1 MKKFIAVLLCFCIC
15 ISLFS
20 SISLTTYATETE
32 TTKYVFGKH
41 SINPLETAGQQ
52 GFTPVMT
59 NTRSYTDA
67 NGDINLDT
75 LKVPPKQDAL
85 EEGATRWGLKGD
97 GTAASIPEEWINAGE
112 WNSTAIRSDG
122 RITPFRVAAGV
133 RFDVPADGAYNI
145 VADFYNGSTAE
156 KGFYHYIILK
166 SGDTVKTL
174 YKFDTATITATT
186 THDIAKGTRVQNID
200 YYLKSGDVIYF
211 LIDTKGQKTES
222 CYPNLEVTIKEKT
235 DIIPADFVPTVSD
248 VYKYGYTADN
258 IFSAK
263 GMQNFFPA
271 FSGTYNKSDDFPIWN
286 MIGSDK
292 DPVSE
297 SDKWGSYTK
306 WLNSTYTYA
315 FVSSSGHMQPQN
327 GGTVGVVWVVPEDGK
342 YEIENKEIAFNIQS
356 GYTVSN
362 MYYSVYHGDVETKEA
377 TRLFLYDL
385 NSTTNAYNATLELKK
400 GDRLYFIMDS
410 AGHSV
415 NAAKPRIRLTITP
428 EDKTLVPED
437 FTPTEATEYTFGD
450 NARNNLSELGKQ
462 NFFPAF
468 SKDTET
474 PEELPVE
481 NLRGSNIDVVQEEGF
496 NKWGREDYD
505 YAGVRADGRIQANN
519 CVAGVAWVAPKADT
533 YTVYTDF
540 KLNVQEGGSLPE
552 KAMYYSVYS
561 VTESATTLLY
571 HSDTSKT
578 GDVKVSTNLEVT
590 LAANDK
596 LIFVLDSSGQTL
608 DDIYP
613 NARVSITHKGTDYAL
628 DFKENREYATDYNSL
643 QKCDKYSYG
652 YYTEN
657 TLETLGQQNFWP
669 VFGSSHSI
677 YNYPIWSMSTSN
689 TARATEDYLDDK
701 GVTHHLST
709 WQHTERQYVLVR
721 ADGRMRSS
729 AVNTVGV
736 AWVAPQD
743 GRYSYST
750 IINFYV
756 DEGQTREKIHYGV
769 FYGSI
774 NGTVGTSRLLYD
786 VSVSQSDSGSFESD
800 IYLNKGDRLYFI
812 IDMGGESMNY
822 VYPNAKITIE
832 HMDAPEAPVVI
843 DQTATTATL
852 ETTEGYVYGYALDG
866 STEITEV
873 DSNVI
878 ENLQIGAK
886 YNFYQRKK
894 VTGAVYESD
903 YSQALVYTMFRPGD
917 VDHSTVIDV
926 IDLNALRNYLLE
938 LPIEVVYYKGLMDAN
953 VSGSIDIRDLVEIRR
968 LVEIDKLAA
977 NESQND

>member
-1 MKKFIAVLLCFCIC
+1 MLLLITLSLSVQAVNIEP
-15 ISLFS
+15 IPYETYIYS
-20 SISLTTYATETE
+20 S
-32 TTKYVFGKH
+32 
-41 SINPLETAGQQ
+41 
-52 GFTPVMT
+52 
-59 NTRSYTDA
+59 D
-67 NGDINLDT
+67 GD
-75 LKVPPKQDAL
+75 KVL
-85 EEGATRWGLKGD
+85 SS
-97 GTAASIPEEWINAGE
+97 TAAYTPSRV
-112 WNSTAIRSDG
+112 IRGSDVG
-122 RITPFRVAAGV
+122 LDGFKTPSDIVYNEKEDRIYLLDKCAAGV
-133 RFDVPADGAYNI
+133 RFDVPADGAYIISANFFNNSP
-145 VADFYNGSTAE
+145 ANGS
-156 KGFYHYIILK
+156 YHYIFLK
-166 SGDTVKTL
+166 SGDTKTTL
-174 YKFDTATITATT
+174 YSFDTATITDTT
-186 THDIAKGTRVQNID
+186 DHNIASGARTKTIER
-200 YYLKSGDVIYF
+200 YLKAGDQLFFVI
-211 LIDTKGQKTES
+211 DSKGQSASGTW
-222 CYPNLEVTIKEKT
+222 PNLEVSIKTVT
-235 DIIPADFVPTVSD
+235 DIIPADFVPTVGD

-258 IFSAK
+258 VFSSK

-271 FSGTYNKSDDFPIWN
+271 FSGTYNKPDDFPIWN
-286 MIGSDK
+286 MVGSDK
-292 DPVSE
+292 DPAAE
-297 SDKWGSYTK
+297 SDQWGSYTK
-306 WLNSTYTYA
+306 WFNTTYQYT
-315 FVSSSGHMQPQN
+315 FVRSSGHMQPQN
-327 GGTVGVVWVVPEDGK
+327 GGTVGVVWVAPADGK
-342 YEIENKEIAFNIQS
+342 YTVDNKEIAFNVQT
-356 GYTVSN
+356 GHTVSN
-362 MYYSVYHGDVETKEA
+362 MYYSVYQGEIATKKA
-377 TRLFLYDL
+377 TRLFAYDL
-385 NSTTNAYNATLELKK
+385 NSTGTNAYNATLELKK

-410 AGHSV
+410 AGHSA

-496 NKWGREDYD
+496 NKWGCEDYD
-505 YAGVRADGRIQANN
+505 YAGVRSDGRIQAHN

-552 KAMYYSVYS
+552 NAMYYSVYS

-571 HSDTSKT
+571 HSDTSET
-578 GDVKVSTNLEVT
+578 GDVKVNTNLEVT

-596 LIFVLDSSGQTL
+596 LIFVLDSSGQTM

-613 NARVSITHKGTDYAL
+613 NARVSIAHKRTDYAL
-628 DFKENREYATDYNSL
+628 DFKEKREYATDYSSL

-689 TARATEDYLDDK
+689 TARITEDYLDDK
-701 GVTHHLST
+701 GVTHYLST

-756 DEGQTREKIHYGV
+756 DADQTREKIHYGV

-800 IYLNKGDRLYFI
+800 IYLKQGDRLYFI
-812 IDMGGESMNY
+812 IDMGGESMNG
-822 VYPNAKITIE
+822 VYPNTKITIE

-852 ETTEGYVYGYALDG
+852 EATEGYVYGYALDG

-917 VDHSTVIDV
+917 VDHSTVINI
-926 IDLNALRNYLLE
+926 IDLNALRSYLLE

-953 VSGSIDIRDLVEIRR
+953 VSGGIDIRDLVKICD
-968 LVEIDKLAA
+968 LVKIDASA
-977 NESQND
+977 TN